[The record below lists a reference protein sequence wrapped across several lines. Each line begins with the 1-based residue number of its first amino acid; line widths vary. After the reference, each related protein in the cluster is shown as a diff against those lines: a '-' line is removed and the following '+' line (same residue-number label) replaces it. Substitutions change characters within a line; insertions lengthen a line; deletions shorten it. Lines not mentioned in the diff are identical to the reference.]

1 MKVIVAF
8 CLLTAVT
15 VGQPELRNRLAAVE
29 KEGSVVVRIQRTGVN
44 AALTVTVTPMTYGE
58 FSAMSNLSLP
68 RGLPDPAECK
78 YS

>member
-1 MKVIVAF
+1 MKVVVVF

-15 VGQPELRNRLAAVE
+15 VGQLELQNRLAAVE
-29 KEGSVVVRIQRTGVN
+29 KEGSVVVPIRRPGVN
-44 AALTVTVTPMTYGE
+44 ASLTVTPMTYGE
-58 FSAMSNLSLP
+58 FSAISNLSLP